1 MRSKARYTSD
11 ETAPITCS
19 IQVSA
24 DMKERIVL
32 EAAANRRSF
41 DWVVNEALKDYMNPK
56 DRRRKK
62 RHPALR

>member
-1 MRSKARYTSD
+1 
-11 ETAPITCS
+11 
-19 IQVSA
+19 
-24 DMKERIVL
+24 MKERIVL